1 MIRVIAMLSVLFL
14 SVPILALTQR
24 SEERPAGAVIEA
36 GVLRAISTGSLNRLQ
51 AAAEDVR
58 DLKPAQRTQLP
69 LRIRPD
75 RVEFRFRGEYPGGES
90 VHEMLEYVISNRDK
104 DYESL
109 LVAGREELDRLKKL
123 GQALAALKKA
133 GKQASLEY
141 RLVWVDK
148 GQARVEDLQSI
159 VGLLEEAKRNE
170 FLAQLGFNEYGV
182 GGQMNVKADPAVLP
196 ARHTAAEL
204 LLTVRL
210 R

>member
-1 MIRVIAMLSVLFL
+1 MIRVIGLLSVLSL
-14 SVPILALTQR
+14 SAPILALTHKP
-24 SEERPAGAVIEA
+24 EERAAESVIETR
-36 GVLRAISTGSLNRLQ
+36 VLRAISTGSLHRLQ

-58 DLKPAQRTQLP
+58 DLKPAERAQLP
-69 LRIRPD
+69 FRIRPEA
-75 RVEFRFRGEYPGGES
+75 VEFRFRGEYPGGES

-148 GQARVEDLQSI
+148 DQAHVEDLQSI
-159 VGLLEEAKRNE
+159 VGLLQDAKRNE
-170 FLAQLGFNEYGV
+170 FLAQIGFNEYGL
-182 GGQMNVKADPAVLP
+182 GGEMNVKADPALLP
-196 ARHTAAEL
+196 TRRTAAEL

>member
-1 MIRVIAMLSVLFL
+1 
-14 SVPILALTQR
+14 
-24 SEERPAGAVIEA
+24 
-36 GVLRAISTGSLNRLQ
+36 
-51 AAAEDVR
+51 
-58 DLKPAQRTQLP
+58 
-69 LRIRPD
+69 
-75 RVEFRFRGEYPGGES
+75 
-90 VHEMLEYVISNRDK
+90 MLEYVISNRDK

-109 LVAGREELDRLKKL
+109 LVAGRDELDRLKKL

-170 FLAQLGFNEYGV
+170 FLAQLGFNEYGL
-182 GGQMNVKADPAVLP
+182 GGEMNVKADHAVLP
-196 ARHTAAEL
+196 PSRTAAEL